1 MRHFGTTKFNKTIL
15 LRRLISFI
23 GSRVYRQEYLLLR
36 DKLLIENERI
46 QKQFQLTYY
55 KTLEKLLIS
64 GEDHRFKYH
73 LGFDVIA
80 ILRALKNRLLY
91 NKIEG
96 ASTIEQ
102 QLVRV
107 LTNDFDKTFKR
118 KVKEIF
124 LSTTLNEIVPRK
136 HIPIIYLHVAY
147 YGTGMNGLNQ
157 VFKKLNIDDSKVISN
172 DLCAE
177 IIARIKYPEPQ
188 SINPRRLSQIEM
200 RKNHLLALYN
210 KHNSYK
216 QFKIYG

>member
-1 MRHFGTTKFNKTIL
+1 M
-15 LRRLISFI
+15 ISFI
-23 GSRVYRQEYLLLR
+23 GRQIYRQEFLLLK
-36 DKLLIENERI
+36 DKLLNEYKRI
-46 QKQFQLTYY
+46 QEKQLAMPD
-55 KTLEKLLIS
+55 KTLENLLIS
-64 GEDHRFKYH
+64 GEDHRFRYH

-80 ILRALKNRLLY
+80 IIRAVKNRLLH

-124 LSTTLNEIVPRK
+124 LSTTLSRIVPRRD
-136 HIPIIYLHVAY
+136 IPTIYLHVAY
-147 YGTGMNGLNQ
+147 YGTGMNGLEQ
-157 VFKKLNIDDSKVISN
+157 VFKKLDINNSKVISN
-172 DLCAE
+172 ELCAE

-188 SINPRRLSQIEM
+188 SNDFRRLRQIEM
-200 RKNHLLALYN
+200 RKTHLLTLYY

-216 QFKIYG
+216 QFKIYGRHTELH